1 MASREQLLGL
11 HDAAAATACIEAGR
25 SRQIVLACLLMVAS
39 GFAGLAYQIVWTQQ
53 STSWLGHE
61 SAAVLAVVAAFFGG
75 LALGAL
81 TLGSRIDRSAR
92 PARWYAGCEIV
103 IGAWSL
109 MLAAVL
115 EPASSALLGLIGP
128 QPSATWHW
136 FVAFFGT
143 ALLLLPA
150 TVAMGAT
157 LPAMERVFASTSS
170 RHISISAL
178 YAANTAGAVIGVIAA
193 AFWLVP
199 ELGLAHSALGCAVLN
214 FACAA
219 AALSL
224 RTNGTGGARGTQ
236 APHATSS
243 ADAAAAAPRSHVAQ
257 RPSHV
262 LYLLAA
268 TGLLGIGY
276 EVLVV
281 RALSQVAENTVYT
294 FALLLAV
301 YLIGTAVGAAIYG
314 RWLASK
320 SARDGNTPLDVSS
333 ATNADV
339 ASTAA
344 SDRLLSPLVQA
355 LAAACLLGTLLL
367 AGADEIKNGL
377 IAALGPSV
385 ATALAGEVAMAVI
398 AFLLP
403 TVVMGALFSHLSTT
417 ARDGGISFGHAI
429 GVNTL
434 GAAIA
439 PLFFGVVLLPVL
451 GLKLALLLISA
462 GYLLL
467 VARKAWSGPAQWA
480 VIAATVAFAIWS
492 PSLHNAHI
500 PEGGRLVRYLEG
512 VMAGV
517 SVIEDESG
525 VSTLHI
531 NNRQQEGSS
540 STLLADARQALVPIL
555 LHPNPQRALFLGLG
569 TGLTASSA
577 TVQPSLQVDVVELV
591 PEVIDAASHFEAS
604 YSRSADLSRMHKM
617 SADARRFIRTSEQ
630 RYDVIVADNFHPARS
645 GSASLYTVEHF
656 DAVRQRLAE
665 GGLFCQWLP
674 LHQLDLDTLRSI
686 VRSFLTVYPQGSAV
700 LATLSL
706 DTPTLGLVAHRDGEL
721 FSREQV
727 RAQVANAQAYD
738 VASFGISDDLALLG
752 NFIAGPRSL
761 ATFAGG
767 APLNTDDHP
776 IVAYRAP
783 NITYSPISTP
793 RERLVKLL
801 GNVAISPRDILI
813 GEPDSD
819 WDRRLTAYWQAR
831 NRFIEAGRNV
841 RPSPDVRDML
851 AQVRQPLLEVLHIS
865 PEFRPAYDPLVRMA
879 AALAATDGEGARSLL
894 SELQR
899 IQPDRPEAAQLLEA
913 LDSQAR

>member
-1 MASREQLLGL
+1 MASSEHFSGVTGVATEATGL
-11 HDAAAATACIEAGR
+11 VRGR

-103 IGAWSL
+103 IGVWSL
-109 MLAAVL
+109 TLAALL

-128 QPSATWHW
+128 QPSVTWHW

-157 LPAMERVFASTSS
+157 LPAMERVFATTSS
-170 RHISISAL
+170 RNISISAL
-178 YAANTAGAVIGVIAA
+178 YAANTAGAVVGVIAA

-199 ELGLAHSALGCAVLN
+199 QLGLAHSALACAVLN

-219 AALSL
+219 VALSL
-224 RTNGTGGARGTQ
+224 RTNGDGQPTRSVSGAVP
-236 APHATSS
+236 APGR
-243 ADAAAAAPRSHVAQ
+243 AAAR
-257 RPSHV
+257 RPKHV
-262 LYLLAA
+262 LALLTA

-301 YLIGTAVGAAIYG
+301 YLIGTALGAAIYG

-320 SARDGNTPLDVSS
+320 QGSHAPPDTRSEPVVAQNSAVDRARTPLIQ
-333 ATNADV
+333 T
-339 ASTAA
+339 
-344 SDRLLSPLVQA
+344 
-355 LAAACLLGTLLL
+355 LAATCLLGTLLL
-367 AGADEIKNGL
+367 AGADDIKNSL
-377 IAALGPSV
+377 IGAFGPSL
-385 ATALAGEVAMAVI
+385 ASALAGEAAMAVI

-403 TVVMGALFSHLSTT
+403 TIVMGALFSHLSTA

-439 PLFFGVVLLPVL
+439 PLLFGVVLLPLL
-451 GLKLALLLISA
+451 GLKSALLLISA
-462 GYLLL
+462 SYLLL
-467 VARKAWSGPAQWA
+467 VTRAAWSRPVQWA
-480 VIAATVAFAIWS
+480 MIAVTAACVIWS
-492 PSLHNAHI
+492 PSLHDTHL
-500 PEGGRLVRYLEG
+500 PPGGRWVGYFEG

-525 VSTLHI
+525 VATLHI

-540 STLLADARQALVPIL
+540 ATLLADARQALLPVL
-555 LHPNPQRALFLGLG
+555 LHPNPKHALFLGLG

-577 TVQPSLQVDVVELV
+577 TLQPSLQVDVVELV
-591 PEVIDAASHFEAS
+591 PEVIAAAQHFESS
-604 YSRSADLSRMHKM
+604 YSQSADRSRMHAM
-617 SADARRFIRTSEQ
+617 SADARRFVRTSEQ
-630 RYDVIVADNFHPARS
+630 QYDVIVADNFHPARS

-656 DAVRQRLAE
+656 EAVRQRLAQ
-665 GGLFCQWLP
+665 GGVFCQWLP

-686 VRSFLTVYPQGSAV
+686 VRSFLAVYPNGSAV

-706 DTPTLGLVAHRDGEL
+706 DTPTLGLIAHRDGER
-721 FSREQV
+721 FNREQV
-727 RAQVANAQAYD
+727 HAQVSTASSYD
-738 VASFGISDDLALLG
+738 VESFGITDDLALLG
-752 NFIAGPRSL
+752 SFFAGPRSL
-761 ATFAGG
+761 ATFAGA
-767 APLNTDDHP
+767 APLNTDDRP
-776 IVAYRAP
+776 IVAYHAP
-783 NITYSPISTP
+783 AITYSPISTP
-793 RERLVKLL
+793 RARLMELL
-801 GNVAISPRDILI
+801 SAVEISPNEILSEQ
-813 GEPDSD
+813 EPAG
-819 WDRRLTAYWQAR
+819 DRRLVAYWKAR
-831 NRFIEAGRNV
+831 NRFIEAGRDV
-841 RPSPDVRDML
+841 RPTSDVRDML
-851 AQVRQPLLEVLHIS
+851 AQVRGPLMEVLHLS
-865 PEFRPAYDPLVRMA
+865 PDFRPAYDPLVRMA
-879 AALAATDGEGARSLL
+879 AALASMDAVAARSLL
-894 SELQR
+894 SELQQV
-899 IQPDRPEAAQLLEA
+899 QPDRAEAAQLLNA
-913 LDSQAR
+913 LDSQAQ

>member
-1 MASREQLLGL
+1 MARSERLLDISSLAAGASGL
-11 HDAAAATACIEAGR
+11 ERGR
-25 SRQIVLACLLMVAS
+25 SRQIVLACVLMVAS

-92 PARWYAGCEIV
+92 PARWYAACEIV
-103 IGAWSL
+103 IGVWSL
-109 MLAAVL
+109 TLAALL

-128 QPSATWHW
+128 QPSVSWHW
-136 FVAFFGT
+136 LVAFFGT

-157 LPAMERVFASTSS
+157 LPAMERVFATTSS
-170 RHISISAL
+170 RNISISAL
-178 YAANTAGAVIGVIAA
+178 YAANTAGAVVGVLAA

-199 ELGLAHSALGCAVLN
+199 QLGLAHSALACAVLN

-219 AALSL
+219 VALSL
-224 RTNGTGGARGTQ
+224 QTNGANQ
-236 APHATSS
+236 ATAPENANQ
-243 ADAAAAAPRSHVAQ
+243 AAAAGTAGSERSAIDASGIEIER

-262 LYLLAA
+262 LLLLGA

-301 YLIGTAVGAAIYG
+301 YLIGTALGAAIYG
-314 RWLASK
+314 RWLVRNA
-320 SARDGNTPLDVSS
+320 AR
-333 ATNADV
+333 
-339 ASTAA
+339 ST
-344 SDRLLSPLVQA
+344 LLTSLIQI

-367 AGADEIKNGL
+367 AGADEIKSWL
-377 IAALGPSV
+377 IAALGPSI
-385 ATALAGEVAMAVI
+385 ASALAGEVAMAII

-403 TVVMGALFSHLSTT
+403 TIVMGALFSHLSTR
-417 ARDGGISFGHAI
+417 ARDGGISFGQAI

-439 PLFFGVVLLPVL
+439 PLLFGVVLLPML
-451 GLKLALLLISA
+451 GLRAALLLISA

-467 VARKAWSGPAQWA
+467 AARHAWSRPVQWIM
-480 VIAATVAFAIWS
+480 IAATVAGVVWG
-492 PSLHNAHI
+492 PSLHNTHI
-500 PEGGRLVRYLEG
+500 PAGGRLVSYSEG

-525 VSTLHI
+525 VATLHI

-540 STLLADARQALVPIL
+540 ATLLADARQALLPIL
-555 LHPNPQRALFLGLG
+555 LHPNPKHALFLGLG

-577 TVQPSLQVDVVELV
+577 TLQPALQVDVVELV
-591 PEVIDAASHFEAS
+591 PEVIDAATHFSSS
-604 YSRSADLSRMHKM
+604 YSNDADLTRMHTM

-630 RYDVIVADNFHPARS
+630 QYDVIVADNFHPARS

-656 DAVRQRLAE
+656 ESVRRRLAD
-665 GGLFCQWLP
+665 GGVFCQWLP

-686 VRSFLTVYPQGSAV
+686 VRSFMTVYPHGAAV

-706 DTPTLGLVAHRDGEL
+706 DTPTVGLIAHRDGEL
-721 FSREQV
+721 FSRDQA
-727 RAQVANAQAYD
+727 RAQLDTARSYNVG
-738 VASFGISDDLALLG
+738 SFGISDDLALLG
-752 NFIAGPRSL
+752 SFIAGPHSL
-761 ATFAGG
+761 ETFAGT
-767 APLNTDDHP
+767 APLNTDDRP

-793 RERLVKLL
+793 RERLLALL
-801 GNVAISPRDILI
+801 NSVAISPREILG
-813 GEPDSD
+813 GEQNSD
-819 WDRRLTAYWQAR
+819 WDNRLAAYWTAR
-831 NRFIEAGRNV
+831 NRFIAAGLNV
-841 RPSPDVRDML
+841 RRSSDVRDML
-851 AQVRQPLLEVLHIS
+851 AQVRAPLLEVLHIS
-865 PEFRPAYDPLVRMA
+865 PDFRPAYDPLVRMS
-879 AALAATDGEGARSLL
+879 AALAGMDGAAARSLL
-894 SELQR
+894 SELQQV
-899 IQPDRPEAAQLLEA
+899 QPDRPEAARLLSEV
-913 LDSQAR
+913 DSQAR